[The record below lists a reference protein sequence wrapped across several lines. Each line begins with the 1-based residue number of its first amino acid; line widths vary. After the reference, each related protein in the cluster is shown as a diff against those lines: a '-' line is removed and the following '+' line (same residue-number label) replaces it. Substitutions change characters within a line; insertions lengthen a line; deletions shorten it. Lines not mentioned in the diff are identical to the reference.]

1 MLFRHADEVWREF
14 PELVPGVVHVRGVDA
29 AGGVATRVAALT
41 ARAGERLDGRTES
54 ELPEIQ
60 AWRRAFARMGLKPT
74 RYRCA
79 AESLLRRYRR
89 EGALPSIHPLVDL
102 CNAVSLAYA
111 IPVAVLDLAGVAGDL
126 TVRPA
131 DGDEDYRTLAGEP
144 EHPEP
149 GEIIFADGKRHAHAR
164 RWTNRQSAHSTVG
177 PATSE
182 VLIVAEA
189 LHETAVP
196 DVTDLLATL
205 TTELRAAWA
214 VSPRSTLLTRAT
226 PTFTT

>member
-1 MLFRHADEVWREF
+1 
-14 PELVPGVVHVRGVDA
+14 
-29 AGGVATRVAALT
+29 
-41 ARAGERLDGRTES
+41 
-54 ELPEIQ
+54 
-60 AWRRAFARMGLKPT
+60 
-74 RYRCA
+74 
-79 AESLLRRYRR
+79 LLRRYRR

-111 IPVAVLDLAGVAGDL
+111 IPVAVLDLTGVAGDL

-144 EHPEP
+144 EHPEA

-177 PATSE
+177 PTTSE

-196 DVTDLLATL
+196 AVTDLLATL
-205 TTELRAAWA
+205 TTELRTAWD
-214 VSPRSTLLTRAT
+214 VSPRSALLTRAD